1 VASPLATDEEGP
13 EKDLAC
19 REDPF
24 RPSSVD
30 FAPEDPPPNPA
41 GSIAEGYI
49 LRIDVLSTA
58 ADLGISGGRFVL
70 EADADAGANDG
81 VDADAT
87 AGFGGGIPTVAGI
100 RPLCAENEL
109 EPMED
114 CDAVG
119 NMGCTPAWGA
129 SLPADVVSIF
139 LSFCFLSSGDRAP
152 LPGDV

>member
-1 VASPLATDEEGP
+1 VARPLVADEEGP

-30 FAPEDPPPNPA
+30 FFPPPNPA

-58 ADLGISGGRFVL
+58 VDPGIPGGRFVL
-70 EADADAGANDG
+70 ADAVVGADNG
-81 VDADAT
+81 MDADAT
-87 AGFGGGIPTVAGI
+87 AEFGGGIPTVAGM
-100 RPLCAENEL
+100 RPLCAEDEFK
-109 EPMED
+109 PMED

-119 NMGCTPAWGA
+119 NMGC
-129 SLPADVVSIF
+129 SLVW
-139 LSFCFLSSGDRAP
+139 
-152 LPGDV
+152 